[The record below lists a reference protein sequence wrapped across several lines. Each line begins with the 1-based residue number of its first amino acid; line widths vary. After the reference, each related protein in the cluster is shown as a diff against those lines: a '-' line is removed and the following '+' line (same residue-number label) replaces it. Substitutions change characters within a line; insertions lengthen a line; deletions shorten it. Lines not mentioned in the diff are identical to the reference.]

1 MGKGL
6 SDKKIKQHGTI
17 SRCKKYLFK
26 ILLTNTYPPERFRR
40 NFFDI
45 KSEWLIKNGDL
56 NLIENYIIKNIDI
69 ISNEK
74 LIRFVVDQ
82 FLSEGKID
90 KSCEI
95 LNETNLDFKEN
106 YLKNFLIFCQIHK
119 QNFEAA
125 SMMFDLERKRISGQF
140 FEKKFQKLTGVIL
153 EDKNISDKNL

>member
-1 MGKGL
+1 MVWIGWEKGL
-6 SDKKIKQHGTI
+6 SDKKKLNNMELSQDAKNIY
-17 SRCKKYLFK
+17 SK
-26 ILLTNTYPPERFRR
+26 ILLTNTYPPEKGFKEED
-40 NFFDI
+40 FFDI

-106 YLKNFLIFCQIHK
+106 YLKNFF
-119 QNFEAA
+119 NFL
-125 SMMFDLERKRISGQF
+125 SN
-140 FEKKFQKLTGVIL
+140 T
-153 EDKNISDKNL
+153 

>member
-1 MGKGL
+1 MVILDELNFENKLVVGIYDPSENGLNIDMWSDRWEKGL
-6 SDKKIKQHGTI
+6 SDKKIKQYGTI

-26 ILLTNTYPPERFRR
+26 ILLTNTYPPEKGFKEED
-40 NFFDI
+40 FFDI

-106 YLKNFLIFCQIHK
+106 YLKIF
-119 QNFEAA
+119 
-125 SMMFDLERKRISGQF
+125 
-140 FEKKFQKLTGVIL
+140 
-153 EDKNISDKNL
+153 